1 MPKHKTKTGIWVP
14 VFVHLI
20 VTLSLSYHFFLKNAS
35 NFAIL
40 RLLFYLPHN
49 FPYKMEKIFVIIK
62 SNIFIFPNKNMP
74 LPDAGGLF
82 SCAKSAPQRARQ
94 LTFPENHGKMGA
106 ESEL

>member
-40 RLLFYLPHN
+40 RRLFYLPHN
-49 FPYKMEKIFVIIK
+49 FLREMEKIFVIFQ
-62 SNIFIFPNKNMP
+62 SNIFII
-74 LPDAGGLF
+74 LF
-82 SCAKSAPQRARQ
+82 RNLRNPYPQNRSAAENPPRSRA
-94 LTFPENHGKMGA
+94 N
-106 ESEL
+106 S

>member
-40 RLLFYLPHN
+40 RRLFYLPYN
-49 FPYKMEKIFVIIK
+49 FPDKMEKIFVIFQ
-62 SNIFIFPNKNMP
+62 SNIFIFCSEIFRSPIP
-74 LPDAGGLF
+74 QDW
-82 SCAKSAPQRARQ
+82 SAAEKPPRSRAD
-94 LTFPENHGKMGA
+94 
-106 ESEL
+106 S

>member
-40 RLLFYLPHN
+40 RRLFYLPHN
-49 FPYKMEKIFVIIK
+49 FPYKMEKIFVIFQ
-62 SNIFIFPNKNMP
+62 SNIFTFLFGN
-74 LPDAGGLF
+74 LPEPVPAEPVCRG
-82 SCAKSAPQRARQ
+82 KSAPQQGKQ

-106 ESEL
+106 ESEF